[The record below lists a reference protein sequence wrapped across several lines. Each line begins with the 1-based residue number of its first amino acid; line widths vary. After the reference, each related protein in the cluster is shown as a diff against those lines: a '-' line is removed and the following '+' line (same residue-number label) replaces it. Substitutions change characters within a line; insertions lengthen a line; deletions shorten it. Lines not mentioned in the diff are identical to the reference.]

1 MNSIVCYS
9 PTHRMTCD
17 SQITEGTVMKSAISG
32 AASLLLVMLA
42 AMFSTQTANAQQWQL
57 LDGRASDVGVGADG
71 SVWIVGTNVVPGGFD
86 IWKRNAT
93 GWTNIPGGAQRIAVD
108 PSGNAWIVNNS
119 QTIFH
124 YDGSKWVVVNG
135 QARDVGV
142 GANGTVWVIGNNA
155 EGGGYDIYR
164 STNNGATWTKIPGS
178 ALRISVDPSG
188 NAWVVNNSN
197 NISRFDGTQFVQT
210 PGLAKDIGVGA
221 DGAVWVIGADNSSIY
236 RWDGSNWV
244 KKSGGA
250 TQIAAGRSGIV
261 WVVNAGGEIYK
272 GQDGAAAAAPAT
284 VTLRQI
290 FPRGQGY
297 EAQILQA
304 LRYGIYGNQIF
315 LGGQAPMASGLPALD
330 QGFAR
335 LALAATEAY
344 YSTQPQITP
353 DQVLSQLR
361 SNPTA
366 RIAVIGNLGLIL
378 IGKMFD
384 TSRDAQTVALR
395 QWATELYR
403 NQRITA
409 AKASLDQY
417 LLWKA
422 DPCGYEGRPPG
433 ECQTMANLFTTRTP
447 PQDMIALKALGQ
459 VMSSQTQQVA
469 VATTIAAGAV
479 ATTVAGAAL
488 SAALGTVVAAGTG
501 TAVSTG
507 AVIGEVGTSL
517 FAAFGGSGTGAA
529 GSAAAL
535 GGAWAG
541 VAAAPIAAA
550 VMIVVVGTMEGMKV
564 VEAARVEPMLKLKL
578 GAAMTEDIV
587 IENALSDANAKDFFF
602 LAYEAAA
609 ANGFALPR
617 NNVAGEVRFFNQAGY
632 VSRFKLAYN
641 LNGSPQSN
649 STQTLAV
656 GHDET
661 FTIPAAAT
669 NIVASGEW
677 SDGINWKPLFTR
689 NLPHPTYIG
698 FTSYGTIFSP
708 QMKDEYPEISN
719 IIAQARQ
726 LTVTQGGGY
735 VAHIKVTYQQA
746 GRGVTAVDDGGA
758 SAGWRNVYTIPTDA
772 TSIRLQAWT
781 KTGLVWE
788 PERSIIDKTYPSP
801 PNECIKVYGTTLD
814 PKYNNECR

>member
-1 MNSIVCYS
+1 MSSIVCYS
-9 PTHRMTCD
+9 PTRRVTCD
-17 SQITEGTVMKSAISG
+17 SQITEGAVMKSTISRT
-32 AASLLLVMLA
+32 ASLLLVLSA
-42 AMFSTQTANAQQWQL
+42 AILSTQTANAQNWQL

-119 QTIFH
+119 QNIFH
-124 YDGSKWVVVNG
+124 YDGSKWVFVNG
-135 QARDVGV
+135 WARDVGV
-142 GANGTVWVIGNNA
+142 GANGTVWVIGNNP
-155 EGGGYDIYR
+155 ESGGYDIYR
-164 STNNGATWTKIPGS
+164 STNNGAHWTKIPGS
-178 ALRISVDPSG
+178 ALRISVDPQG
-188 NAWVVNNSN
+188 NAWVVNNAN
-197 NISRFDGTQFVQT
+197 NIFRYDGNQWVQT
-210 PGLAKDIGVGA
+210 TGGAKDIGVGS
-221 DGAVWVIGADNSSIY
+221 DGAVWIIGADNSSIF

-250 TQIAAGRSGIV
+250 TQIAAGPNGIV
-261 WVVNAGGEIYK
+261 WVVNGAGDMYK
-272 GQDGAAAAAPAT
+272 AQEGAASAPTSTA
-284 VTLRQI
+284 LRQI
-290 FPRGQGY
+290 FPRGQSY

-335 LALAATEAY
+335 LALAAAEAY
-344 YSTQPQITP
+344 YANQPQITP

-361 SNPTA
+361 SNSTA
-366 RIAVIGNLGLIL
+366 KSAVIGNLGLIL
-378 IGKMFD
+378 ITKMFD
-384 TSRDAQTVALR
+384 MSRDPQTVALR

-422 DPCGYEGRPPG
+422 DPCGYEGRPAG

-459 VMSSQTQQVA
+459 VMSAQTQQVA
-469 VATTIAAGAV
+469 TATTIAAGAL
-479 ATTVAGAAL
+479 ATTVAAAAL
-488 SAALGTVVAAGTG
+488 TTAALGTVV
-501 TAVSTG
+501 VPG
-507 AVIGEVGTSL
+507 AVTTSGVVIGQVTTSL
-517 FAAFGGSGTGAA
+517 FAAFGGSGGSAAGAA
-529 GSAAAL
+529 GAL
-535 GGAWAG
+535 GGAWVG

-587 IENALSDANAKDFFF
+587 IENALTDANAKDFFF
-602 LAYEAAA
+602 LAYQAAA

-632 VSRFKLAYN
+632 VARFKLAYN

-661 FTIPAAAT
+661 FAIPAAAT

-677 SDGINWKPLFTR
+677 FDGINWKSLFTR
-689 NLPHPTYIG
+689 SLSRPTYIG
-698 FTSYGTIFSP
+698 FTSYGTVFGPSY
-708 QMKDEYPEISN
+708 KDEYPEISN
-719 IIAQARQ
+719 IIAQANQ

-735 VAHIKVTYQQA
+735 VAWIRVTYTRGGQ
-746 GRGVTAVDDGGA
+746 GVTAVDDSGA
-758 SAGWRNVYTIPTDA
+758 GAGWRQVLTIPTDA
-772 TSIRLQAWT
+772 TNIHLQAWT
-781 KTGLVWE
+781 KTGLVWD
-788 PERSIIDKTYPSP
+788 PWHGIIDKTYPSP

>member
-1 MNSIVCYS
+1 MRREILSS
-9 PTHRMTCD
+9 PEQHCCSYRW
-17 SQITEGTVMKSAISG
+17 QPFSARSP
-32 AASLLLVMLA
+32 A
-42 AMFSTQTANAQQWQL
+42 QAQQWQL

-71 SVWIVGTNVVPGGFD
+71 SVWIIGTNVVPGGFD

-108 PSGNAWIVNNS
+108 PHGNAWIVNSS

-124 YDGSKWVVVNG
+124 YDGSKWVVVPG

-164 STNNGATWTKIPGS
+164 STNNGANWTKIPGS
-178 ALRISVDPSG
+178 ALRISVDPAG
-188 NAWVVNNSN
+188 NAWVVNNTN
-197 NISRFDGTQFVQT
+197 NIFRYDGTQLVQT
-210 PGLAKDIGVGA
+210 PGGAKDIGVGA
-221 DGAVWVIGADNSSIY
+221 DGAVWVIGADNAIY
-236 RWDGSNWV
+236 RWNGSNWTM
-244 KKSGGA
+244 KTGGA
-250 TQIAAGRSGIV
+250 SQIAAGPGGVV

-272 GQDGAAAAAPAT
+272 AQEGAAAAPAT

-304 LRYGIYGNQIF
+304 LRYGMYGNQIF
-315 LGGQAPMASGLPALD
+315 LGGQAPTASGLPALD

-335 LALAATEAY
+335 LALAAAEAY
-344 YSTQPQITP
+344 YSSQPQVTP
-353 DQVLSQLR
+353 EQVMSQLR
-361 SNPTA
+361 SSDQTA
-366 RIAVIGNLGLIL
+366 RRAVIGYLGLL
-378 IGKMFD
+378 LTAKMFD
-384 TSRDAQTVALR
+384 TSRDPQTVALR

-417 LLWKA
+417 LNWKN
-422 DPCGYEGRPPG
+422 DPCGYEGRPAG

-459 VMSSQTQQVA
+459 VMSSQTQEVA
-469 VATTIAAGAV
+469 AATTIAAGAV
-479 ATTVAGAAL
+479 AMTAAGAAL
-488 SAALGTVVAAGTG
+488 TAALGTVVAAGTG
-501 TAVSTG
+501 TAVASG

-587 IENALSDANAKDFFF
+587 IENALSDPNAKDFFF
-602 LAYEAAA
+602 LAYETAA

-617 NNVAGEVRFFNQAGY
+617 NNVAGEVRFFDQAGY

-641 LNGSPQSN
+641 LNGSPQSF

-661 FTIPAAAT
+661 FAIPAAAT

-677 SDGINWKPLFTR
+677 FDGINWKSLFTR
-689 NLPHPTYIG
+689 NLSRPTFMG

-708 QMKDEYPEISN
+708 QVKDEYPEISN
-719 IIAQARQ
+719 IIAKANE

-735 VAHIKVTYQQA
+735 VAHIKVTYQQG
-746 GRGVTAVDDGGA
+746 GRAVTPADDGGA
-758 SAGWRNVYTIPTDA
+758 SAGWRQVFTIPANA
-772 TSIRLQAWT
+772 TNIRLQAWT

-788 PERSIIDKTYPSP
+788 PEKSIIDKTYPSP

>member
-1 MNSIVCYS
+1 
-9 PTHRMTCD
+9 
-17 SQITEGTVMKSAISG
+17 MKSTFTG
-32 AASLLLVMLA
+32 AASLLLA
-42 AMFSTQTANAQQWQL
+42 FSTVVFGSQSVQAQQWQL
-57 LDGRASDVGVGADG
+57 MDGKASDVGVGADG
-71 SVWIVGTNVVPGGFD
+71 SVWIIGTNVVAGGGFD

-93 GWTNIPGGAQRIAVD
+93 GWTNIPGGAVRIAVD
-108 PSGNAWIVNNS
+108 PHGNAWIVNSS
-119 QTIFH
+119 QTIFR
-124 YDGSKWVVVNG
+124 YDGTKWLVVNG
-135 QARDVGV
+135 AARDVGV
-142 GANGTVWVIGNNA
+142 GANGTVWVIGNNP
-155 EGGGYDIYR
+155 EPGGYAIYR
-164 STNNGATWTKIPGS
+164 STDQGANWTKIPGS
-178 ALRISVDPSG
+178 AMRISVDPSG
-188 NAWVVNNSN
+188 NAWVVNNRN
-197 NISRFDGTQFVQT
+197 NVFKYDGNQFNT
-210 PGLAKDIGVGA
+210 MPGQATDIGVGA
-221 DGAVWVIGADNSSIY
+221 DGAIWVIGTDSGIY
-236 RWDGSNWV
+236 RWDGSNW
-244 KKSGGA
+244 SRRTGGA
-250 TQIAAGRSGIV
+250 TQIAAGPNGIV
-261 WVVNAGGEIYK
+261 WVVNAGGDIYK
-272 GQDGAAAAAPAT
+272 AQEAAAATAAT

-297 EAQILQA
+297 EAQMLQA
-304 LRYGIYGNQIF
+304 LHYGMYGNQIF
-315 LGGQAPMASGLPALD
+315 LGGQAPMASGLSALD
-330 QGFAR
+330 RGFAHV
-335 LALAATEAY
+335 ALAAAEAY
-344 YSTQPQITP
+344 YVGQPQITP
-353 DQVLSQLR
+353 DQVISQLR
-361 SNPTA
+361 SNETA
-366 RIAVIGNLGLIL
+366 RLAVIGDLGLL
-378 IGKMFD
+378 LTGKMFD
-384 TSRDAQTVALR
+384 TSRDPETVALR
-395 QWATELYR
+395 QWATDVYR

-409 AKASLDQY
+409 AKASLDEY
-417 LLWKA
+417 LKWKS

-459 VMSSQTQQVA
+459 VLSSSTLQVGT
-469 VATTIAAGAV
+469 ATTIAAGAV
-479 ATTVAGAAL
+479 AMTAAGAAL
-488 SAALGTVVAAGTG
+488 TAALSTVVIAGTG

-529 GSAAAL
+529 GTAASL

-564 VEAARVEPMLKLKL
+564 VEQMRVEPMLRLKL

-587 IENALSDANAKDFFF
+587 IENALSEPQAKDFFF

-609 ANGFALPR
+609 ANGFAVPR

-632 VSRFKLAYN
+632 VARFKLAYN
-641 LNGSPQSN
+641 LNGSPQSA

-661 FTIPAAAT
+661 FVIPAAAT

-677 SDGINWKPLFTR
+677 FDGVNWKSLFTR
-689 NLPHPTYIG
+689 NLSRPTYIG
-698 FTSYGTIFSP
+698 FTSYGTIFGPSY
-708 QMKDEYPEISN
+708 KDEYPEISN
-719 IIAQARQ
+719 IIAQKNE

-735 VAHIKVTYQQA
+735 VAHIKVTYTQG

-758 SAGWRNVYTIPTDA
+758 SAGWRNVYTIPADA
-772 TSIRLQAWT
+772 TNIHLQAWT

>member
-1 MNSIVCYS
+1 MNSIVCYFPSRRVTRES
-9 PTHRMTCD
+9 P
-17 SQITEGTVMKSAISG
+17 ITEGAVMKSAISG
-32 AASLLLVMLA
+32 AASLLLVLLA

-71 SVWIVGTNVVPGGFD
+71 SVWIIGTNAVGSSDFD
-86 IWKRNAT
+86 IWRRNAT

-108 PSGNAWIVNNS
+108 PTGNAWIVNSS
-119 QTIFH
+119 QTIFR

-135 QARDVGV
+135 GARDIGI
-142 GANGTVWVIGNNA
+142 GANGTVWVIGSGA
-155 EGGGYDIYR
+155 EQGGYGIWRTTDK
-164 STNNGATWTKIPGS
+164 GANWTKVPGG
-178 ALRISVDPSG
+178 AVRISVDPTG
-188 NAWVVNNSN
+188 NAWIVNSTN
-197 NISRFDGTQFVQT
+197 NIFRYDGTQFVAL
-210 PGLAKDIGVGA
+210 PGNARDVGVGA
-221 DGAVWVIGADNSSIY
+221 DGAAWVIGADNNIY
-236 RWDGSNWV
+236 RWNGSNWTQ
-244 KKSGGA
+244 KTGGA
-250 TQIAAGRSGIV
+250 SQIAAGPSGIV

-272 GQDGAAAAAPAT
+272 AQEGAATATAT
-284 VTLRQI
+284 VALRQI

-297 EAQILQA
+297 EAKMLQT
-304 LRYGIYGNQIF
+304 LRYGMYGNQIF

-335 LALAATEAY
+335 LALAAAEAY
-344 YSTQPQITP
+344 YSGQPQVTP
-353 DQVLSQLR
+353 EQVMSQLR
-361 SNPTA
+361 SSDQTA
-366 RIAVIGNLGLIL
+366 RRAVIGYLGLIL
-378 IGKMFD
+378 TAKMFD
-384 TSRDAQTVALR
+384 MSRDPQTVALR

-447 PQDMIALKALGQ
+447 PQDMIAVKALGQ
-459 VMSSQTQQVA
+459 VMSSQTQEVA
-469 VATTIAAGAV
+469 AATTIAAGAL

-488 SAALGTVVAAGTG
+488 TAALGTVVVAGTG
-501 TAVSTG
+501 TAVSSG
-507 AVIGEVGTSL
+507 AVIAEVGTSL

-587 IENALSDANAKDFFF
+587 IENALSDPNAKDFFF
-602 LAYEAAA
+602 LAYQAAA

-632 VSRFKLAYN
+632 NARFKLAYN
-641 LNGSPQSN
+641 LNGSPQSS

-661 FTIPAAAT
+661 FVIPAAAT

-677 SDGINWKPLFTR
+677 NDAINWKPLFTR
-689 NLPHPTYIG
+689 NLPRPTYIG
-698 FTSYGTIFSP
+698 YTSYGTIFSP
-708 QMKDEYPEISN
+708 QVKDEYPEISN
-719 IIAQARQ
+719 IIAQARE

-746 GRGVTAVDDGGA
+746 GRGVTAVDNGGA
-758 SAGWRNVYTIPTDA
+758 SAGWRQVFTIPTDA